1 MVKITF
7 EVSEDFI
14 RENASP
20 KLATEKMKA
29 AEGDNAV
36 KVMFDLI
43 SFSQMEN
50 MIDKGKTEFIVT
62 PDKLDETSMQLW
74 ETEIPEI
81 CLLGVF
87 SESDKKE
94 EGKPE

>member
-14 RENASP
+14 RENANL
-20 KLATEKMKA
+20 KLVTEKMKA
-29 AEGDNAV
+29 AGGDKTL

-62 PDKLDETSMQLW
+62 PDKLDEKSMQLW
-74 ETEIPEI
+74 KIEIAEI